1 MEVIIRMQQKRLLES
16 NKRSAFRVRKRP
28 VPPEKINRYIKE
40 HDKEPITTNYDSNI
54 GRNTGLAGMIP
65 ATLIL
70 TWMND
75 VTHLYTRSYPR
86 KY

>member
-16 NKRSAFRVRKRP
+16 NKRSVFRVRKQP

-40 HDKEPITTNYDSNI
+40 HDKEPVTANYDGDI
-54 GRNTGLAGMIP
+54 GRDTSLAGMIH

-70 TWMND
+70 G
-75 VTHLYTRSYPR
+75 
-86 KY
+86 